1 MKINVKA
8 KNTQVTEPLT
18 DYIEKRFAKLE
29 KYFVNADL
37 TGTVTLVVEK
47 GLHRVEATIPLNRYI
62 LRAEDSSNDMYASI
76 DGVVDKLERQIR
88 KYKTKINRKGK
99 VQTINDLPPAQD
111 AAPVAE
117 PSATEEEVD
126 PSVAAAEA
134 AARARAEVVNAHLE
148 RIGTYAS
155 SKSTTTK
162 HFVKRLQMLLPLIA
176 EGADVNV
183 TTEATKG
190 NTALHYACAVGDV
203 ELVKW
208 LLDNGADVMAKTAQG
223 KLPIECISGKQADE
237 LYKILKA
244 AMPAAK

>member
-1 MKINVKA
+1 MDVA
-8 KNTQVTEPLT
+8 TAVTATTTSVATSSPETTPVAEP
-18 DYIEKRFAKLE
+18 A
-29 KYFVNADL
+29 
-37 TGTVTLVVEK
+37 
-47 GLHRVEATIPLNRYI
+47 P
-62 LRAEDSSNDMYASI
+62 AE
-76 DGVVDKLERQIR
+76 
-88 KYKTKINRKGK
+88 
-99 VQTINDLPPAQD
+99 D